1 MKKTFLGVALFLLI
15 SSANASAAFAADQ
28 VPQPG
33 QPRTEHNILSS
44 QLPAALL
51 ADIRKDYK
59 DYWITELTEEGKG
72 KHSDYSIVLENADQI
87 VQLHSSNSEAWVVTG
102 TSVKE

>member
-15 SSANASAAFAADQ
+15 SAADASAAGQ
-28 VPQPG
+28 LPQLG
-33 QPRTEHNILSS
+33 QPRIEHNILSS
-44 QLPAALL
+44 QLPATLL

-72 KHSDYSIVLENADQI
+72 KHSDYFIVLENADQI
-87 VQLHSSNSEAWVVTG
+87 VKLHSSNSEAWVVTG

>member
-1 MKKTFLGVALFLLI
+1 MGVALFLLI
-15 SSANASAAFAADQ
+15 GAVNASAASAAGH

-33 QPRTEHNILSS
+33 QPRMEHNILPS

-72 KHSDYSIVLENADQI
+72 RHSDYFIVLENADQI
-87 VQLHSSNSEAWVVTG
+87 VQLRSSNSEAWVVTG
-102 TSVKE
+102 TSVKG

>member
-15 SSANASAAFAADQ
+15 SAANASAAFAAGQ
-28 VPQPG
+28 VPQLG

-44 QLPAALL
+44 QLPASLL